1 MMKAFIFA
9 SCLLLI
15 PALNCI
21 GNDKN
26 IVINQVHYGT
36 GRSAE
41 TALAQAKKYKGTAQ
55 ITNRDITYHDDG
67 LVTVRIVTKQEIR
80 Q

>member
-1 MMKAFIFA
+1 MKAFIFA

-36 GRSAE
+36 GKAFD
-41 TALAQAKKYKGTAQ
+41 TAFADAKKYKGTAQ
-55 ITNRDITYHDDG
+55 IINRDITYHDDG
-67 LVTVRIVTKQEIR
+67 MVTVRIVTKQEIR